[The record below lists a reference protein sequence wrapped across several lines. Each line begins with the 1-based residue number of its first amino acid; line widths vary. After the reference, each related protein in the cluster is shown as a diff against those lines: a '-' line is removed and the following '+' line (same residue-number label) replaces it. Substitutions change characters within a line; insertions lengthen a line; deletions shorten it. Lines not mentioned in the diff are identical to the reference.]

1 MSDLVFIAFDSEHK
15 AEEVRE
21 KVLGLQKDYLIEVE
35 DAVIAVRDANGRVKL
50 NQILHPAAGGAVSG
64 AFWGMLVGW
73 LFMMPLAGAAVGAA
87 GGALGGSMADPGI
100 NDDDM
105 RAQANAALKPGT
117 AGLFL
122 LIRKMTTDKVLDDL
136 KGVGG
141 TVIRTSFDNAKEE
154 ALKAALAAHV
164 PAPPVVAEPAPAET
178 APAETPK
185 A

>member
-1 MSDLVFIAFDSEHK
+1 MSDLVFIAFDTEK
-15 AEEVRE
+15 QAEEVRD
-21 KVLGLQKDYLIEVE
+21 KVLAMQKEYLIEIG
-35 DAVIAVRDANGRVKL
+35 DAVIAIRDAQGRVKL
-50 NQILHPAAGGAVSG
+50 NQLMHPAASGALSG

-73 LFMMPLAGAAVGAA
+73 LFLMPLAGAAVGAA
-87 GGALGGSMADPGI
+87 GGAIGGSLVDVGI

-105 RAQANAALKPGT
+105 RRQANEALKPGT

-141 TVIRTSFDNAKEE
+141 TVIRTSFDHAKEE

-164 PAPPVVAEPAPAET
+164 PPPPAPPAVEAPT
-178 APAETPK
+178 G
-185 A
+185 

>member
-1 MSDLVFIAFDSEHK
+1 MSDLVFIAFDTEQQ

-21 KVLGLQKDYLIEVE
+21 KVLGLQKDYLIEIG

-50 NQILHPAAGGAVSG
+50 NQIIHPAASGAVSG

-73 LFMMPLAGAAVGAA
+73 LFMMPIAGAAVGAA
-87 GGALGGSMADPGI
+87 GGALGGSLVDVGI

-105 RAQANAALKPGT
+105 RRQANEALKPGT

-122 LIRKMTTDKVLDDL
+122 LIRKMTTDKVLEDL
-136 KGVGG
+136 KGLGG
-141 TVIRTSFDNAKEE
+141 TVIRTSFDHAKEQ
-154 ALKAALAAHV
+154 ALQAALAAQV
-164 PAPPVVAEPAPAET
+164 PVAPAAVEAPAPAPVEE
-178 APAETPK
+178 APK